1 MKKLLKSLFALAI
14 VATTAFSL
22 TACGGPSRVKRST
35 FVNSLS
41 QVRKSRGHKADLPS
55 TGKQKVLVIPVQF
68 SDYPCSSTKLAKYGG
83 CTGLRDDIRKT
94 MFGKSE
100 ETNWES
106 LSSFYK
112 KSSYGKL
119 NITGKVTDWFTPKLS
134 AHQYA
139 LQMEGNN
146 TGISDRILDEA
157 VEWYKSKYNDI
168 DSFDQNKD
176 GYIDSV
182 YLIYTVPKRS
192 QILPTSTGIDTTDL
206 FWAYTYWSNSHNDI
220 NLDTDKDILPVA
232 STYFWAS
239 VDFMYEDKM
248 LKDGKYVECKDKNGD
263 WLPDAHTFIHE
274 SGHIMGLP
282 DYYTYGPQNG
292 IPDYGAL
299 GGIDMMDN
307 NVGDHNAYSKMIY
320 GWTEPYVV
328 SNETVKGDSTTLTI
342 KPFYSSGDFI
352 LVNAN
357 WDGSMFSEYLLL
369 EYYQP
374 EGVNKYDAEH
384 QFAGSYPQV
393 FQKPGVK
400 VYHVDSRL
408 AGFDLVSGN
417 VTVASSGIFVDF
429 IDEVSNRF
437 SYCDIANDNSITRSA
452 IPEYKLIELLEPS
465 GECSFK
471 QQNDKGQ
478 YITPYATDA
487 SLFHEGD
494 SFGYEGK
501 AYADYKLHTGQNI
514 ITVDGVPTVDKNG
527 YEGDELGFKF
537 VIEKMDKNGVTIKF
551 EKTASAY

>member
-1 MKKLLKSLFALAI
+1 MKKLLKSLFAIAV

-22 TACGGPSRVKRST
+22 TACGGLSRVKRSSFKT
-35 FVNSLS
+35 SLK
-41 QVRKSRGHKADLPS
+41 QVRKSRGYKADLPS
-55 TGKQKVLVIPVQF
+55 TGTQKVLVIPVEF
-68 SDYPCSSTKLAKYGG
+68 VDYPCSSTKLAKYGG
-83 CTGLRDDIRKT
+83 CNGLRDDIRRA

-106 LSSFYK
+106 LSSFYS

-119 NITGKVTDWFTPKLS
+119 NITGKVTDWFRPELS
-134 AHQYA
+134 AAQLA
-139 LQMEGNN
+139 LQMMGSGNN
-146 TGISDRILDEA
+146 TGVSDKILDDA
-157 VEWYKSKYNDI
+157 IEWYKKNNDDI
-168 DSFDQNKD
+168 NDYDQDGD

-182 YLIYTVPKRS
+182 YLIYTVPKRA
-192 QILPTSTGIDTTDL
+192 QILPTSTGIDTADL
-206 FWAYTYWSNSHNDI
+206 FWAYTFWSNSHTDI
-220 NLDTDKDILPVA
+220 NLDTDKDILPVPL
-232 STYFWAS
+232 TYFWAS

-248 LKDGKYVECKDKNGD
+248 LKDGKYVECKDGNGD

-292 IPDYGAL
+292 IDDYGAL

-307 NVGDHNAYSKMIY
+307 NVGDHNAYSKMLY

-328 SNETVKGDSTTLTI
+328 TDSTTITI

-357 WDGSMFSEYLLL
+357 WNGSMFDEYLLL

-374 EGVNKYDAEH
+374 EGLNKYDSEH

-393 FQKPGVK
+393 FSEAGVK

-417 VTVASSGIFVDF
+417 VTVSNRGVFVRF
-429 IDEVSNRF
+429 IDEIMNRF
-437 SYCDIANDNSITRSA
+437 SYCDIANDNSVTRSA

-465 GECSFK
+465 GKCSFSEK
-471 QQNDKGQ
+471 NDKGQ
-478 YITPYATDA
+478 YVTPYATNA
-487 SLFHEGD
+487 SLFHVGD

-501 AYADYKLHTGQNI
+501 AYADYKLHTGQRI
-514 ITVDGVPTVDKNG
+514 IDVDGVPTVDPNG
-527 YEGDELGFKF
+527 PEGNSLGFKF
-537 VIEKMDKNGVTIKF
+537 SIEKMDKNGVTIKF
-551 EKTASAY
+551 EKTAA